1 MYGFQ
6 GLPATGGL
14 HEDAIMIDAD
24 QDLAQSEKYQMGSV
38 EVTCWEGV
46 TGGCIAEGELEC
58 MIDAAGGLSDDYALT
73 LTITN
78 NSGQDAHYL
87 NIAGPVSDTSI
98 PLPPLLDNDSIT
110 LDLTLYGPYAAGDV
124 VCLSMTLLNADSDEC
139 CAMEVCMDIPECDCA
154 IFEVLEVTCVEE
166 GVYSFMLSFT
176 NLYDPHV
183 IEHLF
188 FLNEDGSDMIFSPEW
203 LDIPST
209 APFTKV
215 VVGPITVTTSLGAG
229 DVVSVDVSL
238 HNEQLKECCV
248 EELEFDLPE
257 CEGGSDCPID
267 LNGDGVIDGAD
278 LGLMLAN
285 WGGTGIGDV
294 DCDGDVDGADLG
306 LLLAAWGPIGP

>member
-1 MYGFQ
+1 
-6 GLPATGGL
+6 
-14 HEDAIMIDAD
+14 
-24 QDLAQSEKYQMGSV
+24 
-38 EVTCWEGV
+38 
-46 TGGCIAEGELEC
+46 
-58 MIDAAGGLSDDYALT
+58 
-73 LTITN
+73 
-78 NSGQDAHYL
+78 
-87 NIAGPVSDTSI
+87 
-98 PLPPLLDNDSIT
+98 
-110 LDLTLYGPYAAGDV
+110 
-124 VCLSMTLLNADSDEC
+124 
-139 CAMEVCMDIPECDCA
+139 MDIPECDCA
-154 IFEVLEVTCVEE
+154 IFEVLEVTCIKE

-203 LDIPST
+203 IDIPSA

-215 VVGPITVTTSLGAG
+215 IVGPITVTTSFGAG
-229 DVVSVDVSL
+229 DKVSVDISL
-238 HNEQLKECCV
+238 HNDQLKECCV

-306 LLLAAWGPIGP
+306 LLLAAWGPVGP